1 MYLYLDVSVNQHN
14 PKKEF
19 AISKRKKNKKHHQM
33 LHNRISPISKF
44 QLQQTFLILW
54 KKFVKNGILSV
65 KNRKV
70 DIIFELFLFE
80 LV

>member
-1 MYLYLDVSVNQHN
+1 
-14 PKKEF
+14 
-19 AISKRKKNKKHHQM
+19 M